1 MAPSLRRKKGIS
13 PSATTSPVALIDSPQ
28 QSMFSHPPPGESVQA
43 PKSPFRRVN
52 DGRITKIGKQT
63 LLENLEL
70 ELNERTRKL
79 RSQYTQQSHAL
90 KQRIEM
96 RINRIPKKFWKITM
110 ADLLAQAEGRDLAS
124 STAIIGGAKGFIN
137 DIRRLSSEGAE
148 KGKDE
153 RLTVSKKR
161 VTKKSGASSG
171 REQMPPPP
179 LPSSSHNPL
188 GLSSKSNLPLS
199 SPPARSSPP
208 QRSTPQRT
216 ASPIKLPKGTR
227 TRKIVLNTTSSSRP
241 TSRATTRSSTETAG
255 TAISAG
261 MRGTKSS
268 QAKAKAAAVAAAESE
283 KNKGLK
289 RSGVNNTGSNGS
301 LKENRVAGVK
311 KETASKANG
320 AGRVL
325 RSRK

>member
-1 MAPSLRRKKGIS
+1 MAPSLRRKKGVS
-13 PSATTSPVALIDSPQ
+13 SSATASPVALIDSPQ
-28 QSMFSHPPPGESVQA
+28 QSMFSHPPPGESMQA

-52 DGRITKIGKQT
+52 DGRITKTGKQT

-124 STAIIGGAKGFIN
+124 STAIVGGAKGFVN
-137 DIRRLSSEGAE
+137 DIRRLSGEGAE

-153 RLTVSKKR
+153 RLTVSKR
-161 VTKKSGASSG
+161 VTKKSGVSSG

-179 LPSSSHNPL
+179 LPPSSHNPL

-199 SPPARSSPP
+199 SSPARSPPP

-255 TAISAG
+255 TAVSAG

-289 RSGVNNTGSNGS
+289 RGGMNNTGSNGS